1 MKEQKKP
8 KDYKKPRIVYE
19 KKIETL
25 AAVCD
30 TAWIGPSGTCCMG
43 GGCTRRST

>member
-1 MKEQKKP
+1 MKKEKKGKSYKKP
-8 KDYKKPRIVYE
+8 KIVYE

-30 TAWIGPSGTCCMG
+30 TAWIGPAGTCCMKAP
-43 GGCTRRST
+43 CTKRGS

>member
-1 MKEQKKP
+1 MGTRKK
-8 KDYKKPRIVYE
+8 KKSYTKPGIVYE

-30 TAWIGPSGTCCMG
+30 TAHGGAPFCMKEPP
-43 GGCTRRST
+43 CMQIWN